1 MQGTH
6 VIAFIVDLFN
16 CLYYVEGF
24 NYKPKVTIN
33 VYVS

>member
-1 MQGTH
+1 MQGTNA
-6 VIAFIVDLFN
+6 IAFIVGLFN

-33 VYVS
+33 VHVP